1 MSWWTEDPVVS
12 GKPKAEGDWWS
23 SDPVFGASPKAKPV
37 APPPIKEE
45 PLGPFG
51 AGWKG
56 AGSDLR
62 TAGAA
67 VSSALGF
74 NQTADELL
82 SEADKSRAEVARRY
96 QPKVPSFTDIG
107 KSGGVLGT
115 IGDLGQYVYEKG
127 AESLPQMGAALGAG
141 ALGMAAAPAAIPAA
155 VAGVGAGTLAGLP
168 FFVGQNIKEQ
178 IDEGKT
184 LRETSLPV
192 AAAAGTVQSALDTL
206 VGKVLPGV
214 GKAAAGGMLLRAV
227 KKGVEGAGIE
237 GLTEGLQQAIQI
249 GQANPSKLFEMS
261 PEVQKELAEA
271 AVAGGL
277 LGGTI
282 GGVSG
287 AANKRAAPTPV
298 AEEVPTEQAVPP
310 PVDYW
315 PNGMGLP
322 GEGSGTGLPEQG
334 EAFKLPISN
343 GGFQP
348 QGTGLPQIPGTQ
360 PPLGIESGTG
370 LPDFE
375 KVDPPWIPQGAG
387 LARPVGDPA
396 PGIPSG
402 TGLPDTNARMPPTG
416 QKVFKDVQQ
425 RLLAAGRKPLVANAE
440 ARLWRERYET
450 LGKQIGTDA
459 YAAYKQSGVDITQGT
474 KAPTNQAA
482 TGALNQNTL
491 NQDAIKDEPLIA
503 KHYSALGSALN
514 RLPMKEG
521 TGQQW
526 LNALKKQG
534 VKDDELVWTG
544 MQDYLGSKDA
554 PNYRF
559 KAPEVQNW
567 FKPYSLAVY
576 EAKPDVTKTNHYGEY
591 TLGSYGMNPE
601 SNYREVVLADDTQRA
616 DSYKSPHYGMVPN
629 ALAHYR
635 TTDRVAS
642 DGLPVLMAEEF
653 QSDWHQAGRQR
664 GYSTPEAVQQ
674 ADQKTQAAFRKYAS
688 TVQRVMQPENR
699 ARLENLTEYYAR
711 MGEAP
716 TPDIN
721 AALQEYRASLQAR
734 NEATSGVPDAPFKET
749 WPNLTFRHALMDA
762 INMGKEYV
770 AWPTG
775 EQQNDRYGNPT
786 EDRLKGMSQFYD
798 KRIVD
803 YANKLGKQ
811 FGSKVEQI
819 DVSNA
824 SHEVTDRDVAL
835 LNELGVEIPEPTGT
849 KVHALK
855 ITPAMR
861 ELVTKGG
868 LPLFQRGKTPQGNIT
883 IEPSKATIRL
893 FKTANASTF
902 MHESAHLW
910 LEEMVRYA
918 PQNKDIAADLTDT
931 RKWLGNDGA
940 PFTRE
945 QHEKF
950 ARGFEQYLR
959 SGRAPTNALADVFKK
974 FAEWLQK
981 IYKNATSLGVEVPA
995 HIEKVYGRL
1004 LAADPNTESSIT
1016 GDERTSPSAPAT
1028 YGQTFNQDEDK
1039 KIAPNPVQ
1047 KGVNWLQKTFD
1058 PFSQIPGSEQYRDL
1072 RNLAAGGAYAAEQ
1085 AATKAKNLFSGLS
1098 LAEKNAVNTYMETS
1112 GASPTMVPASVRPQ
1126 TVALKQQI
1134 NGPLKRALID
1144 SGLLPESVSSQNDDS
1159 YLPRLYLKHLIEGE
1173 GISKGGRLNRNY
1185 AKKRGDRAADELLA
1199 MGEVKDPGIR
1209 SYYALFR
1216 PLRDLKIME
1225 FLNQVSQNQDWVLP
1239 ESLVEWNGRKV
1250 TPQWL
1255 KDEADAIEETRML
1268 AEPDPAR
1275 RQGMKEIADRMRAAA
1290 REGLAALDQADYDN
1304 KQFVKLPDT
1313 RDFGPLRGMIVQK
1326 QIADDITGAV
1336 NFVRPDN
1343 WFDKW
1348 FGDRQSVLT
1357 KAMSAWK
1364 FLKVPMNPPSQVR
1377 NVVSNLILL
1386 NLSGIPIHKVA
1397 PRMVQAARDMAK
1409 DGPYYQ
1415 IAKKYGVGQGTFS
1428 EQELYGISDE
1438 LKRLEINDQ
1447 SGLGGWKK
1455 VYKAMLKGADK
1466 VGNLYQR
1473 MEVWGKVAKIMDA
1486 MERQGMSESEAVREA
1501 NKWLFDYSEVPQA
1514 VRRARQSPIGYPF
1527 LTFTYK
1533 VMPLM
1538 AEIAAKHPTRLL
1550 PYVALAYT
1558 VPAMVAA
1565 SFDIDDD
1572 DPDKLRKALSQ
1583 GLRRKND
1590 MYLLPWKDDAGRW
1603 QFMDVG
1609 YFMPWQMPVDAAR
1622 YLGKGAYKAA
1632 TGDGKEGLQD
1642 IGSAIGATNV
1652 LSNPLFNIVTALT
1665 TGVDPFTDRP
1675 IADKRD
1681 PPRKQVMDILGYV
1694 WGLAAPSLAAPYGA
1708 AGQLLD
1714 KEAGTGMNR
1723 FGEPSN
1729 TYGQIAARAM
1739 GLNTYPVVPE
1749 AQRARNIQQMQ
1760 REIQEVK
1767 SRLTYTLKDKS
1778 LTAEQRREVV
1788 EDFKEAMRDRQES
1801 LVKYIKESEPSAR
1814 LRAAS

>member
-12 GKPKAEGDWWS
+12 SGAKTEQAGWWN
-23 SDPVFGASPKAKPV
+23 SDPVIGAQPKAK
-37 APPPIKEE
+37 ALEPPPIKEE

-56 AGSDLR
+56 AGADLR

-67 VSSALGF
+67 LSSALGYDE
-74 NQTADELL
+74 TANELL
-82 SEADKSRAEVARRY
+82 GEAEKSRAEISRRY

-115 IGDLGQYVYEKG
+115 MGDLGQYIYEKG
-127 AESLPQMGAALGAG
+127 AESLPQTGAALGAG
-141 ALGMAAAPAAIPAA
+141 LLGMAAAPAAVPAA
-155 VAGVGAGTLAGLP
+155 VAGIGAGTAAGLP

-178 IDEGKT
+178 MDEGRT
-184 LRETSLPV
+184 LKDTSLG
-192 AAAAGTVQSALDTL
+192 AATAAGTLQSALDTL

-214 GKAAAGGMLLRAV
+214 GKAAAGNIVLRAA
-227 KKGVEGAGIE
+227 KKGLEGAGIE

-249 GQANPSKLFEMS
+249 GQANPSKLFELS

-277 LGGTI
+277 LGGAI

-287 AANKRAAPTPV
+287 AANKHVAEALPSPV
-298 AEEVPTEQAVPP
+298 AEEPPVEQALPP
-310 PVDYW
+310 PVEYW
-315 PNGMGLP
+315 PSGTGFPAP
-322 GEGSGTGLPEQG
+322 GTGTGLPE
-334 EAFKLPISN
+334 ADVPFKLPISDGN
-343 GGFQP
+343 FRP

-360 PPLGIESGTG
+360 PPLGIETGTG

-375 KVDPPWIPQGAG
+375 KVDPPWIPQGTGMPRQQGEAALG
-387 LARPVGDPA
+387 LE
-396 PGIPSG
+396 SG
-402 TGLPDTNARMPPTG
+402 TGLGTGPRINAPTG
-416 QKVFKDVQQ
+416 QRVYKDIQQ
-425 RLLAAGRKPLVANAE
+425 KLLAAGRKPIVANAE
-440 ARLWRERYET
+440 AKLWRERYET
-450 LGKQIGTDA
+450 LGQQLGLDA
-459 YAAYKQSGVDITQGT
+459 YSAYKQSGVDITQGV
-474 KAPTNQAA
+474 KNIA

-491 NQDAIKDEPLIA
+491 NQDVMKEAPLVA
-503 KHYSALGSALN
+503 RHYSALGSALN

-534 VKDDELVWTG
+534 VKDEEIQWTG
-544 MQDYLGSKDA
+544 MGDYLGAKDA
-554 PNYRF
+554 LNNKF
-559 KAPEVQNW
+559 SAAEVQSW
-567 FKPYSLAVY
+567 FKPYALATY
-576 EAKPDVTKTNHYGEY
+576 EAKPHDQGKKNHYGEY
-591 TLGSYGMNPE
+591 TLGGYGLNPE
-601 SNYREVVLADDTQRA
+601 SNYREVVIADDTQRQ
-616 DSYKSPHYGMVPN
+616 DTYKSPHYGMVPN

-635 TTDRVAS
+635 TTDRTTGTGS
-642 DGLPVLMAEEF
+642 PVLMAEEF

-664 GYSTPEAVQQ
+664 GYASPEAVSQ
-674 ADQKTQAAFRKYAS
+674 ADDRMTEAFRKLARIVKDVHQLE
-688 TVQRVMQPENR
+688 TRQEVQNAVEMYLSQGGANNREISQAVDNFRV
-699 ARLENLTEYYAR
+699 ARDMR
-711 MGEAP
+711 
-716 TPDIN
+716 D
-721 AALQEYRASLQAR
+721 S
-734 NEATSGVPDAPFKET
+734 ATSAPPDAPFKDT

-762 INMGKEYV
+762 INQGKEYL

-786 EDRLKGMSQFYD
+786 LERLKGMQSFYD

-811 FGSKVEQI
+811 FGSKVEPLYIEGQ
-819 DVSNA
+819 DNTETMS
-824 SHEVTDRDVAL
+824 TDDWGLADERPGHV
-835 LNELGVEIPEPTGT
+835 
-849 KVHALK
+849 VHAMK
-855 ITPAMR
+855 ITPQMR
-861 ELVTKGG
+861 ELVSTGG

-910 LEEMVRYA
+910 LEEMTRYA
-918 PQNKDIAADLTDT
+918 PQNRDIAADLADV
-931 RKWLGNDGA
+931 RKWLGNDGS

-959 SGRAPTNALADVFKK
+959 SGRAPSSALVDVFKR
-974 FAEWLQK
+974 FAEWLTK

-995 HIEKVYGRL
+995 HIEKVYDRL
-1004 LAADPNTESSIT
+1004 LANPKSSSIT
-1016 GDERTSPSAPAT
+1016 GDESVNASAPRT
-1028 YGQTFNQDEDK
+1028 YAQDEN
-1039 KIAPNPVQ
+1039 KIAPNPIQ
-1047 KGVNWLQKTFD
+1047 RATNWLEKTFD
-1058 PFSQIPGSEQYRDL
+1058 PFSQIPGSSEYRDL

-1085 AATKAKNLFSGLS
+1085 AATKAKNLFKNLS
-1098 LAEKNAVNTYMETS
+1098 IDEKNAVNTYMETA
-1112 GASPTMVPASVRPQ
+1112 GAPPTSVPASVRAE

-1134 NGPLKRALID
+1134 NIPLKRALID
-1144 SGLLPESVSSQNDDS
+1144 SGLLPEEAINKNDDS
-1159 YLPRLYLKHLIEGE
+1159 YLPRIYLKHLIEGE

-1185 AKKRGDRAADELLA
+1185 SKKRGNRTADELLA
-1199 MGEVKDPGIR
+1199 MGEVKDPGVR

-1225 FLNQVSQNQDWVLP
+1225 FLNQVGQNQDWVLP
-1239 ESLVEWNGRKV
+1239 ESLVEWNDRKV

-1255 KDEADAIEETRML
+1255 KDEADAIEDVRMQ
-1268 AEPDPAR
+1268 AEPDPTR
-1275 RQGMKEIADRMRAAA
+1275 REAMKELAGRMRQAA
-1290 REGLAALDQADYDN
+1290 REGLAALDQTDYDN
-1304 KQFVKLPDT
+1304 KEYTKLPDT
-1313 RDFGPLRGMIVQK
+1313 RDFGPLRGMIVRK

-1357 KAMSAWK
+1357 KGMSLWK
-1364 FLKVPMNPPSQVR
+1364 FMKVPMNPPSQVR
-1377 NVVSNLILL
+1377 NVVSNMILL

-1397 PRMVQAARDMAK
+1397 PRLVQAARDMAK

-1438 LKRLEINDQ
+1438 LKRMDITDQ

-1466 VGNLYQR
+1466 VGDLYQR

-1486 MERQGMSESEAVREA
+1486 MEREGLPENEAVQQA

-1550 PYVALAYT
+1550 PYIALAYT

-1565 SFDIDDD
+1565 SFDIEDD
-1572 DPDKLRKALSQ
+1572 DPEKLKKSLSQ

-1590 MYLLPWKDDAGRW
+1590 MYLLPWKDDDGRW
-1603 QFMDVG
+1603 QFMDIG

-1632 TGDGKEGLQD
+1632 TGDTKEGIKD
-1642 IGSAIGATNV
+1642 IGSAVGATNV
-1652 LSNPLFNIVTALT
+1652 LSNPLFNVVTALT
-1665 TGVDPFTDRP
+1665 TGIDPFTERP

-1694 WGLAAPSLAAPYGA
+1694 WGLAMPSLVAPYGA
-1708 AGQLLD
+1708 AGQLFN

-1729 TYGQIAARAM
+1729 TYGQIGARAL

-1749 AQRARNIQQMQ
+1749 AQRGRNIQIMQ
-1760 REIQEVK
+1760 RELQELK
-1767 SRLTYTLKDKS
+1767 SRLTYTLKDQS
-1778 LTAEQRREVV
+1778 LTAEQRRNIVS
-1788 EDFKEAMRDRQES
+1788 DFRELMSDKVQE
-1801 LVKYIKESEPSAR
+1801 LQKYIKESEPSAR
-1814 LRAAS
+1814 LRAASR